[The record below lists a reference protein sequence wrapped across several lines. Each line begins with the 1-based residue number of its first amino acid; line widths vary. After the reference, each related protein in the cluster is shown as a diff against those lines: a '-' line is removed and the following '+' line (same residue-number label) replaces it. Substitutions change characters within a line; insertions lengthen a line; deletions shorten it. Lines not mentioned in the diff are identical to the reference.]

1 MIFSPIS
8 VSGIYLIIICVFLI
22 ISGISTFYHDID
34 YSRISRLR
42 KIKDTKLQ
50 LSAVIQNA
58 DLTPAI
64 DKYVKFPSLNIDSE
78 KYTLT
83 ARGPSP
89 NGRDPFG
96 LVADD
101 LQPLSDYVKD
111 LVASENP
118 VLTMAASHFF
128 DQVFY
133 TSLISLYI
141 LDVLLFRDKGN
152 DSGRQ

>member
-1 MIFSPIS
+1 MNMA
-8 VSGIYLIIICVFLI
+8 LTCVFLI
-22 ISGISTFYHDID
+22 ISGISSFYHEIRP
-34 YSRISRLR
+34 SRSFSLR
-42 KIKDTKLQ
+42 KIIDTKLQ

-64 DKYVKFPSLNIDSE
+64 DKYVKFPSINPLNE

-83 ARGPSP
+83 AKGPAP
-89 NGRDPFG
+89 NGRDPFA

-111 LVASENP
+111 LVSSENP

-128 DQVFY
+128 DQVG
-133 TSLISLYI
+133 II
-141 LDVLLFRDKGN
+141 LL
-152 DSGRQ
+152 